1 MTYRFDLHMHSCL
14 SPCADLGNSP
24 AALAKA
30 AKAAGL
36 NGVMLSDH
44 NSSRNSQAF
53 ATACKREGIEALFG
67 MEITTAE
74 EFHVLAVFD
83 TLSQAEQMTALLT
96 ATLPKRVNQ
105 PLIFGDQFVVT
116 ADDEIEEQEW
126 HLLSAPTSLT
136 IQEIEKRVHELNGLL
151 IACHINRPCF
161 SVFSQLGGLS
171 GDEGFD
177 AVELSRQARKIDWT
191 PKIHGLPILRS
202 SDAHNISTI
211 GSIWNEAELEA
222 FTVQHLRDALKENR
236 VINP

>member
-1 MTYRFDLHMHSCL
+1 
-14 SPCADLGNSP
+14 
-24 AALAKA
+24 
-30 AKAAGL
+30 
-36 NGVMLSDH
+36 
-44 NSSRNSQAF
+44 
-53 ATACKREGIEALFG
+53 
-67 MEITTAE
+67 
-74 EFHVLAVFD
+74 VLAVFD
-83 TLSQAEQMTALLT
+83 TLAQAEQMTEIIT

-105 PLIFGDQFVVT
+105 PLIFGDQFVVNI
-116 ADDEIEEQEW
+116 DDEIEEQEW

-136 IQEIEKRVHELNGLL
+136 IQDIEKRVHDLNGLL

-177 AVELSRQARKIDWT
+177 AVELSRQARKSDWT
-191 PKIHGLPILRS
+191 SKIHGLPILRS
-202 SDAHNISTI
+202 SDAHNISMI

>member
-53 ATACKREGIEALFG
+53 ALACQREGIEALFG

-83 TLSQAEQMTALLT
+83 TLAQAEQMTEIIT

-105 PLIFGDQFVVT
+105 PLIFGDQFVVNI
-116 ADDEIEEQEW
+116 DDEIEEQEW
-126 HLLSAPTSLT
+126 HLLSAPTSLM
-136 IQEIEKRVHELNGLL
+136 IQEIEKRVHDLNGLL

-177 AVELSRQARKIDWT
+177 AVELSRNAAKTDWNN
-191 PKIHGLPILRS
+191 KIHGLPILRS
-202 SDAHNISTI
+202 SDAHNLSMI
-211 GSIWNEAELEA
+211 GLIWNEAELEA
-222 FTVQHLRDALKENR
+222 FTVQDLRDALAHHT
-236 VINP
+236 ITNP